1 MEKVRDFI
9 FLGYKITADGD
20 YSHEIKR
27 CLLFRRQ
34 AMTDLDG
41 VLKSRDI
48 ALLTK
53 VSIIKAMNFLIVVW
67 MWQLDRKGSWAPK
80 NWCFQTVV
88 LEKTLESP
96 LDSKEIKTVN
106 PKGWLSLSL
115 SKAIIPE
122 YSLEGLM
129 LKLKLQYFD
138 HLMWT
143 TDSLEKTLMLGM
155 IEGKRRRG
163 WQRMRW
169 LDGITNSIDTNLGKV

>member
-53 VSIIKAMNFLIVVW
+53 VSIIIAMNFLIVVW
-67 MWQLDRKGSWAPK
+67 M
-80 NWCFQTVV
+80 
-88 LEKTLESP
+88 
-96 LDSKEIKTVN
+96 
-106 PKGWLSLSL
+106 
-115 SKAIIPE
+115 
-122 YSLEGLM
+122 
-129 LKLKLQYFD
+129 
-138 HLMWT
+138 
-143 TDSLEKTLMLGM
+143 
-155 IEGKRRRG
+155 
-163 WQRMRW
+163 
-169 LDGITNSIDTNLGKV
+169 

>member
-88 LEKTLESP
+88 LEKALEKS
-96 LDSKEIKTVN
+96 LDNKEIKPVN
-106 PKGWLSLSL
+106 PKRNKPWFGRAGAEAETPIFWPPDARSWLIE
-115 SKAIIPE
+115 KE
-122 YSLEGLM
+122 
-129 LKLKLQYFD
+129 
-138 HLMWT
+138 
-143 TDSLEKTLMLGM
+143 TDGGK
-155 IEGKRRRG
+155 IEGKVRKRQ
-163 WQRMRW
+163 QRMR
-169 LDGITNSIDTNLGKV
+169 